1 MGRTLA
7 MDGIVVVSGG
17 GTGIGK
23 AVAGAFAR
31 GGRRVVIVGR
41 RGGVL
46 RAASEE
52 LGGGVVPLVADVA
65 EVDDVERVAAA
76 IRALPAA
83 SVDVLVNNA
92 GGLASTGDGDG
103 LAGVARDWEAEFRA
117 NMLSAVLLTTALDDL
132 LTSPGGR
139 VVNLSSG
146 AAYRNSDVATAY
158 NVGKGALARITAAV
172 GLGPDPAVPTF
183 DLAPGVVRTDM
194 TLSMKAHEGRTEW
207 TSPEEVTD
215 LLLGLASGA
224 LDAWSGRLVRA
235 GIDTVASLRA
245 RAELGLGETDRTL
258 GLLRWGE
265 DDPLT

>member
-1 MGRTLA
+1 MTQPVA
-7 MDGIVVVSGG
+7 VVTGASR
-17 GTGIGK
+17 GIGRH
-23 AVAGAFAR
+23 VAQALEAAGWTVER
-31 GGRRVVIVGR
+31 GST
-41 RGGVL
+41 
-46 RAASEE
+46 A
-52 LGGGVVPLVADVA
+52 VA
-65 EVDDVERVAAA
+65 EVTDPVAVERWVRD
-76 IRALPAA
+76 IVERRGR
-83 SVDVLVNNA
+83 VDLLVNNA
-92 GGLASTGDGDG
+92 GVIDEEVSLADSDPAQWWRTIEVNVRGPY
-103 LAGVARDWEAEFRA
+103 LMTHALWPHLVA
-117 NMLSAVLLTTALDDL
+117 S
-132 LTSPGGR
+132 GGR

-194 TLSMKAHEGRTEW
+194 TLSMKAHQGRTEW

>member
-1 MGRTLA
+1 MVTGASR
-7 MDGIVVVSGG
+7 
-17 GTGIGK
+17 GIGQHVAEALEGAGY
-23 AVAGAFAR
+23 AVER
-31 GGRRVVIVGR
+31 GSTKVAQVTDPTAVTGWVGDIVER
-41 RGGVL
+41 RG
-46 RAASEE
+46 R
-52 LGGGVVPLVADVA
+52 
-65 EVDDVERVAAA
+65 VD
-76 IRALPAA
+76 L
-83 SVDVLVNNA
+83 LVNNA
-92 GGLASTGDGDG
+92 GVIDEEVSLADSDPAQWWRTIEVNVRGPY
-103 LAGVARDWEAEFRA
+103 LMTHALWPHLVA
-117 NMLSAVLLTTALDDL
+117 S
-132 LTSPGGR
+132 GGR

>member
-1 MGRTLA
+1 MTQPVA
-7 MDGIVVVSGG
+7 VVTGASR
-17 GTGIGK
+17 GIGRH
-23 AVAGAFAR
+23 VAQALEAADWTVER
-31 GGRRVVIVGR
+31 GST
-41 RGGVL
+41 
-46 RAASEE
+46 A
-52 LGGGVVPLVADVA
+52 VA
-65 EVDDVERVAAA
+65 EVTDPVAVERWVRD
-76 IRALPAA
+76 IVERRGR
-83 SVDVLVNNA
+83 VDLLVNNA
-92 GGLASTGDGDG
+92 GVIDEEVSLADSDPAQWWRTIEVNVRGPY
-103 LAGVARDWEAEFRA
+103 LMTHALWPHLVA
-117 NMLSAVLLTTALDDL
+117 S
-132 LTSPGGR
+132 GGR

>member
-1 MGRTLA
+1 MTQPVA
-7 MDGIVVVSGG
+7 VVTGASR
-17 GTGIGK
+17 GIGRH
-23 AVAGAFAR
+23 VAQALEAAGWTVER
-31 GGRRVVIVGR
+31 GST
-41 RGGVL
+41 
-46 RAASEE
+46 A
-52 LGGGVVPLVADVA
+52 VA
-65 EVDDVERVAAA
+65 EVTDPVAVERWVGD
-76 IRALPAA
+76 IVERRGR
-83 SVDVLVNNA
+83 VDLLVNNA
-92 GGLASTGDGDG
+92 GVIDEEVSLADSDPAQWWRTIEVNVRGPY
-103 LAGVARDWEAEFRA
+103 LMTHALWPHLVA
-117 NMLSAVLLTTALDDL
+117 S
-132 LTSPGGR
+132 GGR

>member
-1 MGRTLA
+1 MRLEGRTAL
-7 MDGIVVVSGG
+7 VTGG
-17 GTGIGK
+17 AGGIGAATARRLAAEGARVAVGDLALDGAREVAAEIDGFATDLDVTDTASVGR
-23 AVAGAFAR
+23 AVAAVTDA
-31 GGRRVVIVGR
+31 
-41 RGGVL
+41 
-46 RAASEE
+46 
-52 LGGGVVPLVADVA
+52 LGP
-65 EVDDVERVAAA
+65 VD
-76 IRALPAA
+76 L
-83 SVDVLVNNA
+83 LVNNA
-92 GGLASTGDGDG
+92 G
-103 LAGVARDWEAEFRA
+103 VRDQRAVPWEADPADWWRTIEVNVRGPYL
-117 NMLSAVLLTTALDDL
+117 MTHALWPHL
-132 LTSPGGR
+132 AASGGR

-207 TSPEEVTD
+207 TAPGEVTD

-235 GIDTVASLRA
+235 GVDTVASLQA

>member
-1 MGRTLA
+1 MTQPVA
-7 MDGIVVVSGG
+7 VVTGASR
-17 GTGIGK
+17 GIGRH
-23 AVAGAFAR
+23 VAQALEAAGWTVER
-31 GGRRVVIVGR
+31 GST
-41 RGGVL
+41 
-46 RAASEE
+46 A
-52 LGGGVVPLVADVA
+52 VA
-65 EVDDVERVAAA
+65 EVTDPVAVERWVRD
-76 IRALPAA
+76 IVERRGR
-83 SVDVLVNNA
+83 VDLLVNNA
-92 GGLASTGDGDG
+92 GVIDEEVSLADSDPAQWWRTIEVNVRGPY
-103 LAGVARDWEAEFRA
+103 LMTHALWPHLVA
-117 NMLSAVLLTTALDDL
+117 S
-132 LTSPGGR
+132 GGR